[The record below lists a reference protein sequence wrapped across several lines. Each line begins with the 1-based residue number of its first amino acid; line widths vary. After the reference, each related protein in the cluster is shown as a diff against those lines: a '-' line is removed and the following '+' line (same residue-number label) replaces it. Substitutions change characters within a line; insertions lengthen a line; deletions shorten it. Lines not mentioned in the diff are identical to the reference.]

1 MKRTRLLLADD
12 HPLSPPENSRIH
24 SGILLRLRKS
34 AAPFALSSLGLE
46 GRSWESGAGY
56 TAILP
61 STGRLRG
68 CGERVCKIGTMKP
81 AF

>member
-34 AAPFALSSLGLE
+34 AVPFALSRPRARGS
-46 GRSWESGAGY
+46 
-56 TAILP
+56 IL
-61 STGRLRG
+61 
-68 CGERVCKIGTMKP
+68 GERRKVHRDLDEHR
-81 AF
+81 